1 LAALRVRPSTR
12 DALVRSS
19 GSLVAKRRVQREQ
32 KRGRA
37 RCGTM
42 VLHMVG
48 VPNFLPHAN
57 EGIAVGD
64 SVFVVKK
71 GVTLECAVTKRQGL
85 RIQLMPEDKS
95 GEIWVSTEEVQKVVP
110 NGAEELM
117 SRAARIAE
125 EKRIEAE
132 KKLKEEMRK
141 QAEAEENSK
150 YKKADDDRKK
160 YIAGEMLRRGV
171 AAREWM
177 PVGSLCWTESPVL
190 MDQTKDCY
198 RIVIYEIDVEKD
210 YGAVRPKPEIDLS
223 SVEELEAEIAQRKKE
238 AEAAK
243 KKAKSKS
250 KKKPTPEEI
259 EAEEAA
265 KKAEDDADAA
275 AVAAMRKECEDVVA
289 LKIADYEEEDGK
301 RVKFVPPIYPPENP
315 VTLTPPEHPKNQS
328 LYEELISRKNGHGG
342 DRVFYTDGSWHNNPF
357 SEGSKDGVCK
367 GNGLLKDFAA
377 SLGFQCKTLEFTS
390 AYDGGITIK
399 KHDYFPKEDP
409 EEWYYE
415 ENDKWSGELRMSEK
429 GKGTEDW

>member
-1 LAALRVRPSTR
+1 
-12 DALVRSS
+12 
-19 GSLVAKRRVQREQ
+19 
-32 KRGRA
+32 
-37 RCGTM
+37 M

-198 RIVIYEIDVEKD
+198 RIV
-210 YGAVRPKPEIDLS
+210 
-223 SVEELEAEIAQRKKE
+223 
-238 AEAAK
+238 
-243 KKAKSKS
+243 
-250 KKKPTPEEI
+250 
-259 EAEEAA
+259 
-265 KKAEDDADAA
+265 
-275 AVAAMRKECEDVVA
+275 M
-289 LKIADYEEEDGK
+289 
-301 RVKFVPPIYPPENP
+301 
-315 VTLTPPEHPKNQS
+315 
-328 LYEELISRKNGHGG
+328 
-342 DRVFYTDGSWHNNPF
+342 
-357 SEGSKDGVCK
+357 
-367 GNGLLKDFAA
+367 
-377 SLGFQCKTLEFTS
+377 
-390 AYDGGITIK
+390 
-399 KHDYFPKEDP
+399 
-409 EEWYYE
+409 
-415 ENDKWSGELRMSEK
+415 
-429 GKGTEDW
+429 